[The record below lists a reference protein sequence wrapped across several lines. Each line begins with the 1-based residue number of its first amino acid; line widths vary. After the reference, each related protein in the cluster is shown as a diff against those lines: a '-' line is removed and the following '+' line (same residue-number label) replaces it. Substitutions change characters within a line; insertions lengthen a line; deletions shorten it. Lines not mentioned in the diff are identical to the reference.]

1 MVQKLLTIAVPA
13 YNMETYLGRCLDSIL
28 LDEIKEYLE
37 VILIND
43 GSKDNTLAI
52 AHEYEKRFPDILTVV
67 DKPNGGWGTVINKA
81 IELASGKYF
90 KILDSDDWFDSNALV
105 GFIGLLDTIDV
116 DLVATSFSYEY
127 TSGGN
132 KNDIYPIE
140 LCNRVIQFDDYLREN
155 NHDKHL
161 PMATIA
167 FRTKLLQDNH
177 IMVAEKYYADID
189 YNLIPLFFLKS
200 IFFSQ
205 INLYRYWIGREGQST
220 SLAGYNAHIDDFLKM
235 VQKVVSCYKEHST
248 DCSIDVKIT
257 IEKDLLNIL
266 QFSYYLLLSPQFAGK
281 NQESS
286 RKCRDFDFFVK
297 KEVPVLYQRLNRIKV
312 KKIVPY
318 IFIWRKFGFNILNL
332 RTWI

>member
-1 MVQKLLTIAVPA
+1 
-13 YNMETYLGRCLDSIL
+13 
-28 LDEIKEYLE
+28 
-37 VILIND
+37 
-43 GSKDNTLAI
+43 
-52 AHEYEKRFPDILTVV
+52 
-67 DKPNGGWGTVINKA
+67 
-81 IELASGKYF
+81 
-90 KILDSDDWFDSNALV
+90 
-105 GFIGLLDTIDV
+105 
-116 DLVATSFSYEY
+116 
-127 TSGGN
+127 
-132 KNDIYPIE
+132 
-140 LCNRVIQFDDYLREN
+140 
-155 NHDKHL
+155 
-161 PMATIA
+161 
-167 FRTKLLQDNH
+167 
-177 IMVAEKYYADID
+177 
-189 YNLIPLFFLKS
+189 
-200 IFFSQ
+200 
-205 INLYRYWIGREGQST
+205 
-220 SLAGYNAHIDDFLKM
+220 M